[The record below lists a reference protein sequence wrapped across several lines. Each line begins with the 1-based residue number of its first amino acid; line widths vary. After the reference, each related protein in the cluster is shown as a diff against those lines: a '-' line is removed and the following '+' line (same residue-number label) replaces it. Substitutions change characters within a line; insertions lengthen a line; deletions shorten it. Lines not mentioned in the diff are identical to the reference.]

1 MKPKRFIIEY
11 ANEKIRTYE
20 RMIKEFPD
28 NTEMYNKMIHKVDK
42 AVWLVSRGYITND
55 ECIRLIIYSADIC
68 EGE

>member
-20 RMIKEFPD
+20 KMIKEFPD
-28 NTEMYNKMIHKVDK
+28 NMEMYNKMIHKVDK

-55 ECIRLIIYSADIC
+55 ECIRLIMYSADIC